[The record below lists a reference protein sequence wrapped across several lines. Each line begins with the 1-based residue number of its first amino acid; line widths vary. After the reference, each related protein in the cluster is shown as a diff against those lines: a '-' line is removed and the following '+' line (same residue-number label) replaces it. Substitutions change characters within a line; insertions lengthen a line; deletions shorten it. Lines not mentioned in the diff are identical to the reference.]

1 MGKKYSILF
10 DSFHLYHL
18 PQFEPLIDLLA
29 DDERFRIYHS
39 ASREIQHDE
48 YELCKSVLTK
58 KPGEFIFADS
68 EAERKEKIR
77 NLNLDVFVCGWS
89 RYDIEQY
96 VSEKTL
102 VCMAYHGIGIKPSY
116 WRDNH
121 ERLDIRFVEGPFR
134 MTQLRQNGIKTE
146 LALTGF
152 MKLDNLF
159 RKNKSNTDLI
169 RKEFDLDKTKKTIL
183 FAPTFYPSSF
193 ELLGKKLGEYT
204 KDYNLIIKPH
214 MWTMYKSNFGGISH
228 KKQRL
233 LFYEL
238 SDEFDHVHL
247 VSPEIYNISQ
257 FYSISDMLI
266 TDASSTIYEMM
277 AFEKPVLVNRFY
289 KLRLSHRLFKNRL
302 YRARLNKEM
311 EKDISDFCFEV
322 KAPKDLPRVIKFA
335 FNNLES
341 KLPAIKTYKKEM
353 FYKLDGRAS
362 ERAKDKIIERLQ

>member
-1 MGKKYSILF
+1 MDKKYSILF

-29 DDERFRIYHS
+29 DDERFCIYHS
-39 ASREIQHDE
+39 ASREIQHNE

-58 KPGEFIFADS
+58 KPGEFIFAVS

-134 MTQLRQNGIKTE
+134 MTQLRQYGIKTE

-159 RKNKSNTDLI
+159 RKNKNYTDLM
-169 RKEFDLDKTKKTIL
+169 KKKFDLDKTKKTIL

-193 ELLGKKLGEYT
+193 ELLGKKLGDYT

-214 MWTMYKSNFGGISH
+214 LWTMYKSNFGGVSH

-238 SDEFDHVHL
+238 SDEFDHVHF
-247 VSPEIYNISQ
+247 VPPEIYNISP
-257 FYSISDMLI
+257 
-266 TDASSTIYEMM
+266 IY
-277 AFEKPVLVNRFY
+277 Y
-289 KLRLSHRLFKNRL
+289 
-302 YRARLNKEM
+302 
-311 EKDISDFCFEV
+311 I
-322 KAPKDLPRVIKFA
+322 
-335 FNNLES
+335 
-341 KLPAIKTYKKEM
+341 
-353 FYKLDGRAS
+353 
-362 ERAKDKIIERLQ
+362 